1 MAPNEEL
8 GFCGKIDVKLHY
20 KLGSTIK
27 LKFKKPS
34 LIEWLLLLGVV
45 GVLMFKNQET
55 DTRYD
60 SYNGPI
66 LWDGVDPE
74 IHRRQLGTE
83 NK

>member
-1 MAPNEEL
+1 M
-8 GFCGKIDVKLHY
+8 KLHY

-55 DTRYD
+55 DTRRD

-74 IHRRQLGTE
+74 INRRQIEL
-83 NK
+83 KAR